1 VKRILTEP
9 GLHYVET
16 PSGLFTATGFWFR
29 TSLSAIDAFAPGL
42 REKEDL
48 KRMIL
53 DAETWIKSFEAIGL
67 WSFLISLV
75 FLSVFPSALIA
86 FLLSLGWY
94 FLRSAMLNPSLTP
107 ALKLITFDLP
117 ILLATLFVI
126 SYVGT
131 IGRQADAII
140 GLALFF
146 VFRFGWLRML
156 LDKWH
161 DATKPISMNDRIL
174 RMMLLRQAM
183 RHDIPIQSVQ
193 TMEADLMDAFSK
205 SSLTK

>member
-1 VKRILTEP
+1 MKRILTEP

-53 DAETWIKSFEAIGL
+53 EAETWIKSFEAVGL

-75 FLSVFPSALIA
+75 FLSVFPSAVIA
-86 FLLSLGWY
+86 FVLSVFWY
-94 FLRSAMLNPSLTP
+94 FLRSAMVNPALTP

-117 ILLATLFVI
+117 ILLATLVVI

-131 IGRQADAII
+131 VGRQADAMI
-140 GLALFF
+140 GLGLFF

-161 DATKPISMNDRIL
+161 DATKPIAMNDRIL
-174 RMMLLRQAM
+174 RMTLLRYAM
-183 RHDIPIQSVQ
+183 RHDIPVKAVE
-193 TMEADLMDAFSK
+193 TMQADLIDAFSK